1 MVAPG
6 INAWVS
12 IFFLKDFTAKMCQVH
27 VFYHVGHTRVGYSA
41 FGVDFTCTCERV
53 TIILHVQFECKTI

>member
-1 MVAPG
+1 MG
-6 INAWVS
+6 ID
-12 IFFLKDFTAKMCQVH
+12 FFPYGLHCKNVLGIY